1 MSSNEWL
8 PSAFDGLEGELRKR
22 EGLERAMTPPLRRAL
37 LKSCITYLRLLATSG
52 EDIEVTADD
61 AGRFLETTG
70 LPANSL
76 GNSAGCLFRGKG
88 WEFTGRRKPSSRAS
102 NHRHEN
108 RIWRY
113 RTEREED
120 SE

>member
-1 MSSNEWL
+1 MTTLDSI
-8 PSAFDGLEGELRKR
+8 EGELRKQ
-22 EGLERAMTPPLRRAL
+22 EGLARAMTPPLRRAL
-37 LKSCITYLRLLATSG
+37 LRACVTYLRLLATSG
-52 EDIEVTADD
+52 EDMEVTADD